1 MILFLKST
9 LKRTVY
15 DMYTTLNTMLK
26 HGAFF
31 HINIHSGL
39 FIKQTRN
46 CLKNEGIINFIK
58 TYEFEDVVK
67 FYDRHCR
74 STLRGDYILKINMI
88 SYLLSYSASLV

>member
-15 DMYTTLNTMLK
+15 NVYTTLNTMLK

-31 HINIHSGL
+31 RINIHNGL
-39 FIKQTRN
+39 FIKQTWN

-58 TYEFEDVVK
+58 TCEFEDVVFNIYYK
-67 FYDRHCR
+67 
-74 STLRGDYILKINMI
+74 SQI
-88 SYLLSYSASLV
+88 YSSDHNKWSDE